1 MSKGTNHQKSERKA
15 PELSEK
21 ASAQLHELILKYDPI
36 NNKTFKSNGNGAKDP
51 KARDIRLPIPGTV
64 ITREYKGKLIEV
76 KVLEEGFEYDSKIY
90 RSLTNIVKKITGSVW
105 NGFNF
110 FNL

>member
-1 MSKGTNHQKSERKA
+1 MTKID
-15 PELSEK
+15 LSEK
-21 ASAQLHELILKYDPI
+21 AQAKLQELILKYDPI
-36 NNKTFKSNGNGAKDP
+36 NNKTFKINGHASREPNSRDP
-51 KARDIRLPIPGTV
+51 RLPIPGTV

-76 KVLEEGFEYDSKIY
+76 KVLEEGFEFDGKIY